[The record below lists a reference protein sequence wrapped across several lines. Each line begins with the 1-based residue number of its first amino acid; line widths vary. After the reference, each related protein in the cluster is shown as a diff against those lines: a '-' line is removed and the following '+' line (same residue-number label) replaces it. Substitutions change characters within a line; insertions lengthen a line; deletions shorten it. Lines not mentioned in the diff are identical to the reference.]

1 MNGMIKHVVKMWLEF
16 EKVFQDHNPFLGIL
30 LETSV
35 RSLKT
40 ESVPFLNNPKLT
52 VKSIVSFILDYFM
65 F

>member
-1 MNGMIKHVVKMWLEF
+1 MNGKIKHVVKMWLEF
-16 EKVFQDHNPFLGIL
+16 EKVFQGHNPFLGIL

-35 RSLKT
+35 RSLKA
-40 ESVPFLNNPKLT
+40 ESVPFLNNLKLT